1 MRSAGAQS
9 GLAGTRPG
17 VWRRAAAVAC
27 ILAAAAVLGLSFA
40 GYLRQDMVLDFA
52 VLLQMCGLR

>member
-1 MRSAGAQS
+1 MS
-9 GLAGTRPG
+9 P
-17 VWRRAAAVAC
+17 
-27 ILAAAAVLGLSFA
+27 AAAARSLRWAGILAVAAALGLSFA